1 MTVDEALTWVET
13 ILDYE
18 ALTQVQEIV
27 FRQSWEGKS
36 YSNIAQDTGYDP
48 DYIKDVGAKLWKRL
62 SQELGERVKKD
73 NLKAVLRRYLHR
85 HKVNIQRN
93 LVIEVNL
100 SGADLSGANLTGSRV
115 VANFVEND
123 ASKARLQ
130 TTPSTYSQ
138 DAILRWQNLT
148 CHCSIVATLAEILE
162 ARNINFLVSPQFRL
176 TIANSRQ
183 SYVFDLLVQYQ
194 NKSGLLIVQSKE
206 LVLPAL
212 SDLERLPGID
222 LIRIYDQAQCASEP
236 VAAIDQF
243 LEAF

>member
-1 MTVDEALTWVET
+1 VET

-36 YSNIAQDTGYDP
+36 YSKIAQDTGYDP

-73 NLKAVLRRYLHR
+73 NLKAVIRRYLNH

-100 SGADLSGANLTGSRV
+100 SGADLSGANLAGSRL
-115 VANFVEND
+115 VANLIEPAVTD
-123 ASKARLQ
+123 SSSDIHSL
-130 TTPSTYSQ
+130 TYSQ
-138 DAILRWQNLT
+138 DAVIRWQNLT

-176 TIANSRQ
+176 TIGNSRK
-183 SYVFDLLVQYQ
+183 SYIFDLLVQHHD
-194 NKSGLLIVQSKE
+194 KSGLLIVQSKE
-206 LVLPAL
+206 LAIPEL
-212 SDLERLPGID
+212 SDLECLPGID
-222 LIRIYDQAQCASEP
+222 LIRIYDQPQCASEP
-236 VAAIDQF
+236 VAVIDQF
-243 LEAF
+243 LEEF